1 MHLER
6 RYWHGKAVTLC
17 TAGHAHVHDVVVEY
31 LVLHPDTRAPF
42 VLAPA
47 LRVVHPSMN

>member
-6 RYWHGKAVTLC
+6 RHWHGKAVTLC
-17 TAGHAHVHDVVVEY
+17 TAGHAHVQDVVVEY
-31 LVLHPDTRAPF
+31 LVLHPDTRPPF

-47 LRVVHPSMN
+47 FRPVHQSLN